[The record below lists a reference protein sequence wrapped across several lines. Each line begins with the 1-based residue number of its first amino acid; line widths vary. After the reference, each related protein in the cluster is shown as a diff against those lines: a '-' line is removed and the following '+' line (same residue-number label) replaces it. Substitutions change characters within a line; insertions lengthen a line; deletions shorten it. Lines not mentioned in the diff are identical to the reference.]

1 MRKSSFVLTASD
13 HGTMIVNRNDYQE
26 VNDGGYGIGYQLLNK
41 SNFDLDEVKIALKL
55 LDTRKSLYGKDILA
69 LDCGANIGVHT
80 IEWAKH
86 MLGWGNVI
94 SFEPQ
99 ERIFY
104 ALCGNIVLNNCSNA
118 RAVKAAIGEKPG
130 KINVPVLDYD
140 VVSSFGSLEL
150 KKDKGNEY
158 IGQEVDYSPQ
168 KGIMTELLS
177 IDSLKLKDVHFLKI
191 DIEGMEIQAIKGA
204 KTTISKF
211 KPILMIEKIKSDQ
224 AYLKSMLEQLGYK
237 VQEMNLNFLATHKDD
252 PITSTLKIHK
262 SR

>member
-1 MRKSSFVLTASD
+1 M
-13 HGTMIVNRNDYQE
+13 
-26 VNDGGYGIGYQLLNK
+26 
-41 SNFDLDEVKIALKL
+41 
-55 LDTRKSLYGKDILA
+55 
-69 LDCGANIGVHT
+69 
-80 IEWAKH
+80 
-86 MLGWGNVI
+86 
-94 SFEPQ
+94 
-99 ERIFY
+99 
-104 ALCGNIVLNNCSNA
+104 
-118 RAVKAAIGEKPG
+118 KAAIGEKPG

-237 VQEMNLNFLATHKDD
+237 VQEMNLIFWLHIKMTRSHQ
-252 PITSTLKIHK
+252 H
-262 SR
+262 